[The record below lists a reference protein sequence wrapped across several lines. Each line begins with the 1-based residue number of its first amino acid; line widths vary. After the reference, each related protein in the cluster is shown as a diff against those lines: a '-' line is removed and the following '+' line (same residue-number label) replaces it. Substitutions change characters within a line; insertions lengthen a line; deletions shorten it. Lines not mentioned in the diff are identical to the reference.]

1 MKKYTQNLYYFGI
14 VMFIIH
20 AILQVLLPG
29 NNIAIIVKFVSSLLA
44 IPIYGIMIVL
54 KIMEKNTKWIY
65 IDVLLELISISLAM
79 SNAVELSFL

>member
-14 VMFIIH
+14 AMFIIH